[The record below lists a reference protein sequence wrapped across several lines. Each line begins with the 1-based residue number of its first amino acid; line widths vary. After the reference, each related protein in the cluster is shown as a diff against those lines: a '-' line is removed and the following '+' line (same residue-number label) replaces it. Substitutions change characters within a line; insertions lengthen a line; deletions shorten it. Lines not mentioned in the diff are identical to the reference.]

1 VKLCRVLGSVTQTV
15 KHDSYLGHKL
25 LVVEPVDAAGVPCAA
40 SFLAIDRV
48 QAGAGD
54 LVLVMT
60 EGNGV
65 RQLISGEPP
74 IRSLIVG
81 VVDAVDSVPQ
91 ASHG

>member
-1 VKLCRVLGSVTQTV
+1 MRLCRVLGSVTQTA
-15 KHDSYLGHKL
+15 KHESYLGHKL
-25 LVVEPVDAAGVPCAA
+25 LVVEPVDDRGEPCAA

-65 RQLISGEPP
+65 RQLIVGEPP
-74 IRSLIVG
+74 IRSLIIG